1 MLAFMLLA
9 SACVRAVSILLGA
22 DCVGLVVS
30 EPCEPVGVARQV
42 GAELGWLVT
51 LHGHCDSHGIFILH
65 GGEVYFAA
73 LVSTLLVGL

>member
-1 MLAFMLLA
+1 M
-9 SACVRAVSILLGA
+9 RG
-22 DCVGLVVS
+22 
-30 EPCEPVGVARQV
+30 EEPVGVARQV

-51 LHGHCDSHGIFILH
+51 LHGHCGSHGIFILH

>member
-30 EPCEPVGVARQV
+30 EPCVVRSQSE
-42 GAELGWLVT
+42 WLVK
-51 LHGHCDSHGIFILH
+51 LELSWGGSSHCMAIVIAMAFLFCMGQGFIL
-65 GGEVYFAA
+65 
-73 LVSTLLVGL
+73 LRW